1 MKTVPTCIVGC
12 NNLFREGL
20 KSLLAGTEYRPVA
33 LCQKISEL
41 ENAASRLEPKLFLIG
56 LHPSDNDG
64 TAPLR
69 AVRARYPDSRIVVVT
84 QASSREQ
91 FASCLAAGMAGYL
104 VADVARQVLLESLRL
119 VVRGV
124 QVFPTMLV
132 TGVLAGDFERN
143 QQSDSDANH
152 GVHEPTRLSPREQ
165 DILALLVEG
174 ASNKTIGIRLQIED
188 STVKVHLRR
197 ILKKIPAANRTQAA
211 VWAAD
216 KGFKVRA
223 PAMPVGGWDSF
234 ADVAVPIQLATKA

>member
-1 MKTVPTCIVGC
+1 MKTVPTCIVGS

-20 KSLLAGTEYRPVA
+20 KSLLAGTEYRTVA
-33 LCQKISEL
+33 LCQQISEL
-41 ENAASRLEPKLFLIG
+41 ENATSRLEPKLFLIG
-56 LHPSDNDG
+56 LHPSDNDQ

-69 AVRARYPDSRIVVVT
+69 AVRAQYPNSRIVVVT
-84 QASSREQ
+84 TSSSRRQ

-132 TGVLAGDFERN
+132 TGVLAGDIERN
-143 QQSDSDANH
+143 QQNDADANP
-152 GVHEPTRLSPREQ
+152 GVHEHRRLSPREQ

-188 STVKVHLRR
+188 STVKVHLRK

-211 VWAAD
+211 VWAAG

-223 PAMPVGGWDSF
+223 PATPIGGWEPF
-234 ADVAVPIQLATKA
+234 TDVDEPIQLATKA

>member
-1 MKTVPTCIVGC
+1 MKTIPTCIVGG

-20 KSLLAGTEYRPVA
+20 KSLLAGTEYRSVA
-33 LCQKISEL
+33 LCQQIADL
-41 ENAASRLEPKLFLIG
+41 DNAPSRQAPKLFLIG
-56 LHPSDNDG
+56 LHPSDSDETG
-64 TAPLR
+64 ALR

-84 QASSREQ
+84 ASSSRKQ

-104 VADVARQVLLESLRL
+104 VADVAREVLLESLRL
-119 VVRGV
+119 VMRGV

-132 TGVLAGDFERN
+132 TGMLAESAGAD
-143 QQSDSDANH
+143 QQDAAEMGPAAEDH
-152 GVHEPTRLSPREQ
+152 QRLSPREQ

-223 PAMPVGGWDSF
+223 A
-234 ADVAVPIQLATKA
+234 AVPLESWEPLTGTDGPVQLASKA

>member
-1 MKTVPTCIVGC
+1 MKTVQTCIVGG

-20 KSLLAGTEYRPVA
+20 KSLLAGTEYRTVA
-33 LCQKISEL
+33 LCQNIAEL
-41 ENAASRLEPKLFLIG
+41 EGATSRLEPKLFLVG
-56 LHPSDNDG
+56 LHPSDNG
-64 TAPLR
+64 EAAPLR
-69 AVRARYPDSRIVVVT
+69 AVRAQYPDGRIVVVT
-84 QASSREQ
+84 TASSRQQ

-119 VVRGV
+119 VMRGV

-132 TGVLAGDFERN
+132 TGMLAGAAERDQRDDLDTSPGASE
-143 QQSDSDANH
+143 QQ
-152 GVHEPTRLSPREQ
+152 RLSPREQ

-223 PAMPVGGWDSF
+223 AALPVDGWEPS
-234 ADVAVPIQLATKA
+234 AAVEEPIQLATEA

>member
-1 MKTVPTCIVGC
+1 MDRTQTMLISRS
-12 NNLFREGL
+12 NLFREGL

-33 LCQKISEL
+33 LCQQISEL
-41 ENAASRLEPKLFLIG
+41 EHAAPRLEPKLFLIG
-56 LHPSDNDG
+56 LHPSDNDD
-64 TAPLR
+64 TALLR
-69 AVRARYPDSRIVVVT
+69 AARARYPDSRIVVVT
-84 QASSREQ
+84 TASSREQ

-132 TGVLAGDFERN
+132 TGVLAGDGERS
-143 QQSDSDANH
+143 QQSDPDANH
-152 GVHEPTRLSPREQ
+152 GAHEPARLSPREQ

-188 STVKVHLRR
+188 STVKVHLRS

-223 PAMPVGGWDSF
+223 PAQPVDGWGSF
-234 ADVAVPIQLATKA
+234 ADVDEPIQLVTKA

>member
-1 MKTVPTCIVGC
+1 MKSVPTCIVGC

-33 LCQKISEL
+33 LCQQISDL
-41 ENAASRLEPKLFLIG
+41 ETTPSRIEPKLFLIG
-56 LHPSDNDG
+56 LHPSDNDE

-69 AVRARYPDSRIVVVT
+69 AVRAQYPDSRIVVVT
-84 QASSREQ
+84 TASSRRQ

-119 VVRGV
+119 VVAGV

-132 TGVLAGDFERN
+132 TGVLSGDVERD
-143 QQSDSDANH
+143 QQNDPDSNP
-152 GVHEPTRLSPREQ
+152 GVHEPRRLSPREQ

-197 ILKKIPAANRTQAA
+197 ILKKIPAANRMARIPNET
-211 VWAAD
+211 
-216 KGFKVRA
+216 
-223 PAMPVGGWDSF
+223 
-234 ADVAVPIQLATKA
+234 PITTIQK